1 MFGLHASA
9 GVVGSVASALVAPSA
24 YCAAV
29 VESVATAVFVGDDVV
44 GFGAV
49 GLHAVVVVELG
60 VADWAV
66 GDASGLFGLEDS
78 FAPASVFAGC
88 GAAGLAG
95 HVLILAWFVCCG
107 LVGCPAWWVCCGV
120 VQVLF
125 VRFVLTSIP
134 FREHPLGKGFNFNF
148 FITFIKGGLKGGVL
162 GTAYL

>member
-29 VESVATAVFVGDDVV
+29 VECVATAVFVGDDVV

-49 GLHAVVVVELG
+49 GLHAVVVVEFG

-66 GDASGLFGLEDS
+66 GDASGLIGLEDS

-107 LVGCPAWWVCCGV
+107 WVGCLAWWVCCGGC
-120 VQVLF
+120 
-125 VRFVLTSIP
+125 S
-134 FREHPLGKGFNFNF
+134 
-148 FITFIKGGLKGGVL
+148 GLVCKICTYKYSVPRAPPWEGVL
-162 GTAYL
+162 CQSFL